1 MICNEEKLL
10 VNVLYKTESESLQ
23 GIDII
28 NVNFENLMKLAS
40 NHLMLPALFF
50 NINKKNLSH
59 LFPVDFIECIKKVYL
74 INKARNEVLLKEAKE
89 LSELLYKDNI
99 NHIFLKGTALLLSNV
114 FEDIGE
120 RMMCDIDFIIQHKDE
135 KKIKN
140 LLEANNYYTNNDY
153 SIVNLFRIN
162 KPKHLPRQIN
172 INKTIGIEPHLE
184 LLSPKSRYV
193 FNSKN
198 LITDFEIEA
207 KIIKTPNKSFLFDHC
222 IYALQIED
230 RRILNSNHSHRSI
243 YDIYKL
249 DCKNS
254 SIIKKIKKDVY
265 IKHFFSTIDKFKI
278 FKINTV
284 SSLSKSFIDQ
294 LFSFISIRSFKYLII
309 IDNYL
314 NKFSIII
321 NLFFNNMLREK
332 ALKKITKNYK
342 NKTLLNYMYAWLK
355 SY

>member
-1 MICNEEKLL
+1 MVSDEEKLL
-10 VNVLYKTESESLQ
+10 VNVLYREESESLQ

-120 RMMCDIDFIIQHKDE
+120 RMMCDIDFIIQHKNE
-135 KKIKN
+135 KKVIK
-140 LLEANNYYTNNDY
+140 LLNKYNYFGSSPDRLRT
-153 SIVNLFRIN
+153 LFKIF
-162 KPKHLPRQIN
+162 KPKHMPRFIN
-172 INKTIGIEPHLE
+172 ENKIMALELHTE
-184 LLSPKSRYV
+184 LLSAGYRHI

-222 IYALQIED
+222 IYALQIVD
-230 RRILNSNHSHRSI
+230 RRIFNSHHSHRSI

-249 DCKNS
+249 DCKKSLTIEN
-254 SIIKKIKKDVY
+254 IKKNIY
-265 IKHFFSTIDKFKI
+265 IKHFFLTINKFKI
-278 FKINTV
+278 FEIHIT
-284 SSLSKSFIDQ
+284 SSTMNSYFDKSF
-294 LFSFISIRSFKYLII
+294 LIVR
-309 IDNYL
+309 
-314 NKFSIII
+314 KFSTNVARYI
-321 NLFFNNMLREK
+321 
-332 ALKKITKNYK
+332 LKKILVNISRQIK
-342 NKTLLNYMYAWLK
+342 L
-355 SY
+355 